1 MRRALAVVV
10 LLLLAASPSF
20 ALDAGLYRFDPK
32 GRVKG
37 VRAADLT
44 GDGRLDLVLLVE
56 RTAADGTY
64 ETDVVV
70 LKTPATP
77 DARAWFVAAD
87 AVRIPCDGPAA
98 GARATAGAVA
108 VGRFGA
114 SGPARLRFLGA
125 DGAVDVDAEGKPLEG
140 GPKDATLVGRSPGA
154 PLVFWEGV
162 GDLDDDGRDECWVP
176 DASGTLFVA
185 GLPHGVLYEARQSP
199 TDLVLRKVSV
209 PTLLAADVDGDGRRE
224 RLHLEA
230 STLVI
235 ERLGATAGATAPRP
249 TQRVALPFL
258 LPDPTRPPEEIRSPR
273 LSVADVDGDRK
284 ADLLVTLVQGRA
296 DKVGGLRT
304 AFYYFPGPFV
314 GPDGTLVEPKAR
326 LDTESVALHPRFV
339 DVDGDGRLD
348 YVADS
353 IRGNTLDLI
362 QRVMGKEPDITF
374 TIFRFDAAA
383 GTFERTPY
391 VTKKLPYSGGEARGN
406 TFGRSGWFEGDFD
419 GDGVKDLLDLGNLT
433 GVAIWKGGRGDGA
446 FEEPLLKR
454 VAVDKDKPLLSD
466 AVVADLNADG
476 RADAVLWTE
485 DALYLVVSKGAR

>member
-1 MRRALAVVV
+1 MRRALAVVI
-10 LLLLAASPSF
+10 LLLLAASPS
-20 ALDAGLYRFDPK
+20 AASDAGLYRFDPR

-44 GDGRLDLVLLVE
+44 GDGRLDLVVLVE
-56 RTAADGTY
+56 RTTADGTA

-70 LKTPATP
+70 LKAPATP

-98 GARATAGAVA
+98 GARATAGALA

-114 SGPARLRFLGA
+114 TGPARLRFLGA
-125 DGAVDVDAEGKPLEG
+125 DGAFDLDADGKPLDGVPPE
-140 GPKDATLVGRSPGA
+140 ATLVARSPGA

-162 GDLDDDGRDECWVP
+162 GDLDGDGRDECWLP
-176 DASGTLFVA
+176 DAAGRLFVA
-185 GLPHGVLYEARQSP
+185 GLPHAVKNEARQSP
-199 TDLVLRKVSV
+199 TELVLRKVSV
-209 PTLLAADVDGDGRRE
+209 PTLLAADVDGDGRKE
-224 RLHLEA
+224 LLHLEG

-235 ERLGATAGATAPRP
+235 ERVGASVGATPASA
-249 TQRVALPFL
+249 QRVALPFL
-258 LPDPTRPPEEIRSPR
+258 VPDPARPPEEIRSPR
-273 LSVADVDGDRK
+273 LSVADVDGDRR

-314 GPDGTLVEPKAR
+314 GPDGALVQPKAR

-374 TIFRFDAAA
+374 TIFRYDPAA

-406 TFGRSGWFEGDFD
+406 TFGRSGWLDGDFD

-433 GVAIWKGGRGDGA
+433 GVAIWKGGRGEDA
-446 FEEPLLKR
+446 FEEALLKR
-454 VAVDKDKPLLSD
+454 VAVDKDKALVAD

-476 RADAVLWTE
+476 RADAVLFTE
-485 DALYLVVSKGAR
+485 DALYLIVSKGAK